1 MYLESFRHLIEV
13 EALKAQNQNELGLI
27 AKENKRISDL
37 EGLRTTKI
45 QELAALEQNLRSLK
59 LTEKQLE
66 IETLNAKLMR
76 MKSQMDL
83 VTSQK
88 EQQALEGQIALLEKQ
103 LQVLEEN
110 YFLNLERSEEIEQ
123 EKKDHNQF
131 LGGSLATI
139 NSISSEVEIT
149 VKRHQEKIHHN
160 NLRIHSLYEQIDKSL
175 TGLYQSIE
183 KKFPPPL
190 RPVAYLI
197 DKKCS
202 QCHMLQDSML
212 KLSLE
217 EGRSIETCQ
226 TCGRLLIP
234 ETAKIY

>member
-37 EGLRTTKI
+37 ERLRATKI
-45 QELAALEQNLRSLK
+45 QELETLEQNFGSLK

-66 IETLNAKLMR
+66 IETFNAKLKR

-88 EQQALEGQIALLEKQ
+88 EQQALEGQIALLEKE
-103 LQVLEEN
+103 LQVQEEN

-123 EKKDHNQF
+123 EKEDHNQF
-131 LGGSLATI
+131 IAGSLATI
-139 NSISSEVEIT
+139 NSIGSEVEIT
-149 VKRHQEKIHHN
+149 VKKHQERIHQN
-160 NLRIHSLYEQIDKSL
+160 NLRIHSLFEQIDKSL
-175 TGLYQSIE
+175 AGIYQSIE

-190 RPVAYLI
+190 RAVAYLV